1 MRGKT
6 QRVTAINERTG
17 KVRMFRSQQQAAEYF
32 GVDQSAMC
40 RWLSGVT
47 PQPCD
52 QKRPRARSAHVAQW
66 RLSINHLDECR
77 RKRYYLPNDTPR
89 TRAAARKRINKD
101 PQPVAPHSTF
111 DRAAAFLFF
120 SLLLACALACIA
132 TL

>member
-1 MRGKT
+1 MRGQT

-66 RLSINHLDECR
+66 RLCINHLDE
-77 RKRYYLPNDTPR
+77 RKRKGHYLPNDTPR

-111 DRAAAFLFF
+111 DRAAAVLFF
-120 SLLLACALACIA
+120 GLVLAWTLVVIA
-132 TL
+132 IL